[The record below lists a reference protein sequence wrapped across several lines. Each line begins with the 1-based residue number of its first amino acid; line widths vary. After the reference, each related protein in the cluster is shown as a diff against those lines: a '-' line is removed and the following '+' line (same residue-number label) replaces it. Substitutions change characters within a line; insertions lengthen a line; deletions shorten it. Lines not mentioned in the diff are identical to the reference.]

1 MRGASC
7 KACSLE
13 GKKLC
18 ASLWLLLLASC
29 SNTPTYLLCCLL
41 LPRRIKSSSHSERN
55 QAIFTLGRWEN
66 KAVLLA
72 LMFLEAAT
80 VMASQNIAS
89 QRERNSVF
97 KEQAAPCT
105 FHTQNVFMPAPA
117 STCLVWHLAYF
128 KHFLNLALY
137 RISETRLAM
146 LYLAVSLVNVMT
158 SIGLCK
164 NRIMFPRTPPH
175 SWCRSLQ
182 DTNGFQCAVQDI
194 RALARR
200 PHSVSQSRYTDDGCD
215 RICAEYV
222 QGDFDR
228 IVVGAACPEKKRASL
243 LKMLKPQGGILVSPM
258 IGSTL
263 DKSVKKA
270 DGSTNTTCL
279 SIVRFKDLEVG
290 SYPQTI
296 RIFGF
301 TILLWPA

>member
-1 MRGASC
+1 
-7 KACSLE
+7 
-13 GKKLC
+13 
-18 ASLWLLLLASC
+18 
-29 SNTPTYLLCCLL
+29 
-41 LPRRIKSSSHSERN
+41 
-55 QAIFTLGRWEN
+55 
-66 KAVLLA
+66 
-72 LMFLEAAT
+72 
-80 VMASQNIAS
+80 
-89 QRERNSVF
+89 
-97 KEQAAPCT
+97 
-105 FHTQNVFMPAPA
+105 
-117 STCLVWHLAYF
+117 
-128 KHFLNLALY
+128 
-137 RISETRLAM
+137 
-146 LYLAVSLVNVMT
+146 
-158 SIGLCK
+158 
-164 NRIMFPRTPPH
+164 MFPRIRPH

-182 DTNGFQCAVQDI
+182 DTKGFFQCAVQDI

-200 PHSVSQSRYTDDGCD
+200 LHYVLQSRYTDDGCD